1 MVTCWLTQAVS
12 CCFSHRPENVSR
24 YIKDGIT
31 KSLRSTNR
39 VFALALF
46 VLLLAENS
54 RALAVFVEE
63 QKLVG
68 VQGWS
73 VAVSGN
79 RLVAGAPA
87 EDEERGAA
95 YVYRYEND
103 MWIREQRLTAPAPQ
117 QGDAFG
123 ISVAINPAG
132 NLIVVSAPRTNNNRG
147 SAYVFRLGM
156 DAESPFWSEGQEIIP
171 SGGQSADFFGSSTA
185 ISDDRIVVGSPLHDH
200 MMVSRSGAVYVYR
213 EQDILPGQTIWVE
226 EQKLIAPDRAEE
238 DSLGWSVAIDDN
250 LIVAGATQT
259 GFCSNCGG
267 RTGAAYVFNRSSG
280 IWQFEAKLTPSD
292 GIGGDL
298 FGESVSISGERIAVA
313 TASTGSV
320 YVFRPDDIMQWV
332 SEQKVGPFYEIQDVF
347 PFPPR
352 YSVAIAGDKLAVGA
366 SRSNTDLRGAAHL
379 FEFNPAIGGTWVSKQ
394 TLTGGDDVRIC
405 CGFGR
410 SLAISGERIVVGEP
424 ASQTV
429 YIFGITPDSDAD
441 GVPDNQ
447 DQCPDT
453 PSGAAVDANG
463 CAPSQLDADSD
474 GVTNDQDQC
483 PKSDT
488 RPTIIIGTCDSGVA
502 NAVLTEPR
510 GCTITDEILKL
521 ASGANSHGQFVSRV
535 DHFLGELQRAGILEP
550 NEKNAVKD
558 CASQSSLP

>member
-12 CCFSHRPENVSR
+12 CCFSHRPENVISR

-156 DAESPFWSEGQEIIP
+156 DAESPFWSEGQ
-171 SGGQSADFFGSSTA
+171 
-185 ISDDRIVVGSPLHDH
+185 
-200 MMVSRSGAVYVYR
+200 
-213 EQDILPGQTIWVE
+213 
-226 EQKLIAPDRAEE
+226 
-238 DSLGWSVAIDDN
+238 
-250 LIVAGATQT
+250 
-259 GFCSNCGG
+259 
-267 RTGAAYVFNRSSG
+267 
-280 IWQFEAKLTPSD
+280 
-292 GIGGDL
+292 
-298 FGESVSISGERIAVA
+298 
-313 TASTGSV
+313 
-320 YVFRPDDIMQWV
+320 
-332 SEQKVGPFYEIQDVF
+332 
-347 PFPPR
+347 
-352 YSVAIAGDKLAVGA
+352 
-366 SRSNTDLRGAAHL
+366 
-379 FEFNPAIGGTWVSKQ
+379 
-394 TLTGGDDVRIC
+394 
-405 CGFGR
+405 
-410 SLAISGERIVVGEP
+410 
-424 ASQTV
+424 
-429 YIFGITPDSDAD
+429 
-441 GVPDNQ
+441 
-447 DQCPDT
+447 
-453 PSGAAVDANG
+453 
-463 CAPSQLDADSD
+463 
-474 GVTNDQDQC
+474 
-483 PKSDT
+483 
-488 RPTIIIGTCDSGVA
+488 
-502 NAVLTEPR
+502 
-510 GCTITDEILKL
+510 
-521 ASGANSHGQFVSRV
+521 
-535 DHFLGELQRAGILEP
+535 
-550 NEKNAVKD
+550 
-558 CASQSSLP
+558 